1 MATITVNDDNSLSF
15 TLTEEE
21 RSTFDGLPQ
30 GQLANFISI
39 WLSERFKTVW
49 TDRIAKLSDVQK
61 NQLRAILNA
70 DDAQTPTKP
79 STPIL
84 GTP

>member
-1 MATITVNDDNSLSF
+1 MATITVQDDTSLSL

-39 WLSERFKTVW
+39 WLAERFKTVW
-49 TDRIAKLSDVQK
+49 KDRIAALTSAQK
-61 NQLRAILNA
+61 KELRAILREDGA
-70 DDAQTPTKP
+70 DDSGEQTP
-79 STPIL
+79 
-84 GTP
+84 